1 MKWNRIWLAG
11 LVASLALPAVS
22 VAQHGGRNYMIHN
35 RLRLEYD
42 DNIRET
48 DKDTSSSFKIIEEV
62 EFLVN
67 FNLDNTFIS
76 VRYKPSFVW
85 WENRREGSTDLHHDF
100 DFIFNHAFTPRLALS
115 VKDTFRYAE
124 LPEAIER
131 GTVVRQ
137 RNDFIYNALL
147 GTMTYKVTPVGRFE
161 VSGRYNLLRYDKSSV
176 ADREDYDMYVA
187 GLTYRHAI
195 VQETALTLDTRF
207 ESIDYSDKDFD
218 RGSDSYQFGAGV
230 EHMFSP
236 VVLGNARLG
245 YQYKDFSDSSI
256 SSDSAPYVEA
266 NMTVSP
272 SPATRLTMGA
282 SYSMMESDIFPYANQ
297 DRTRLFVSMSQ
308 DLTARVA
315 LNLAGSYSYSKYRAD
330 DAVARELEEAGVD
343 FELDDGSE
351 NVVQL
356 SARLTYRVNR
366 SNWLEAG
373 WQFTTLDA
381 DSKLNRQ
388 DFDRNRISI
397 GWKTQL

>member
-1 MKWNRIWLAG
+1 MKWNKVWLAG
-11 LVASLALPAVS
+11 LIVSLALPLTGF
-22 VAQHGGRNYMIHN
+22 AQQGGRNYMIHN

-42 DNIRET
+42 DNIRQT
-48 DKDTSSSFKIIEEV
+48 DKDTSSSWKIIEEV
-62 EFLVN
+62 EFLIN
-67 FNLDNTFIS
+67 FNLENTFVS
-76 VRYKPSFVW
+76 ARYKPSFVW
-85 WENRREGSTDLHHDF
+85 WENRSEGSTDLHHDV

-131 GTVVRQ
+131 GTMVREES
-137 RNDFIYNALL
+137 DFIYNSLL
-147 GTMTYKVTPVGRFE
+147 GTVTYKVTPVGRVE
-161 VSGRYNLLRYDKSSV
+161 ASGRYSLLRYDKSSV
-176 ADREDYDMYVA
+176 ADREDYDLYVA

-195 VQETALTLDTRF
+195 VQETALMLDARVET
-207 ESIDYSDKDFD
+207 IDYSDKEFD
-218 RGSDSYQFGAGV
+218 RGADSYQIGAGV

-236 VVLGNARLG
+236 NMLGNARAG
-245 YQYKDFSDSSI
+245 YHYKDFSDESL
-256 SSDSAPYVEA
+256 SSDTAPYAEV

-282 SYSMMESDIFPYANQ
+282 GYSMLESDIFPYANQ
-297 DRTRLFVSMSQ
+297 NRARVFVGMSY

-315 LNLAGSYSYSKYRAD
+315 LNLAGSYSYSKYKAD
-330 DAVARELEEAGVD
+330 DAVARDLAESDV
-343 FELDDGSE
+343 ELDDGSE
-351 NVVQL
+351 NLVQL
-356 SARLTYRVNR
+356 STRLTYRVNR

-381 DSKLNRQ
+381 DDKLNRQ